1 MPTVPLRSPVQ
12 STRRP
17 AKLGETMPNRGVT
30 QFHQAVEQMPALLVE
45 LTTAAKRRV
54 SEHPSVPNAPGIYLF
69 SDDDAPLYVGQTRK
83 LRTRLQ
89 QHTGATRGSNQAS
102 FAFLIAKREAAA
114 AGLDIARYRAVLEAD
129 LAFIPHFDAARALVA
144 GMDVQF
150 VELADALTR
159 TLFEVYASLALNT
172 VEYNSFETH

>member
-1 MPTVPLRSPVQ
+1 
-12 STRRP
+12 
-17 AKLGETMPNRGVT
+17 MPNPGVT
-30 QFHQAVEQMPALLVE
+30 QFDQAIEQMSALLAE
-45 LTTAAKRRV
+45 LTSAPKRRV
-54 SEHPSVPNAPGIYLF
+54 SDHPSVPNAPGIYLF
-69 SDDDAPLYVGQTRK
+69 SHDGAPIYVGQTRK
-83 LRTRLQ
+83 LRSRLQ

-102 FAFLIAKREAAA
+102 FAFLIAKREAAS

-129 LAFIPHFDAARALVA
+129 PEFVPHFDAARALVA

-150 VELADALTR
+150 VELADAITR